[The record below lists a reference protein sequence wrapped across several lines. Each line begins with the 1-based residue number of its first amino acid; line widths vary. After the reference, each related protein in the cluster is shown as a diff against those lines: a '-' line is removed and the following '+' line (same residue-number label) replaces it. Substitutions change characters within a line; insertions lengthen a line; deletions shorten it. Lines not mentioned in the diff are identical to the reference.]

1 MAGLAVKKD
10 HLSHEMGMHTEG
22 LLGRTQ
28 QRFFDLTRDRRRLS
42 LPGRV
47 RCRFQQARRTR
58 LREPRHAADQRQA
71 SRTDRSEASALSF
84 SAIPARSIRIAVGI
98 LHRLNLHIEGSCGYF
113 ACGLLDGP
121 NVTIKGRVGWACGE
135 NMMAGTIVIEKNA
148 GSQFGAALRGGDL
161 VCKGIG
167 RRAHRHR
174 SEGRHDHRRRRHRR
188 VLRLH
193 DAARPHGDPRQCRQE
208 SRRFHV

>member
-1 MAGLAVKKD
+1 MAGLTAKKD

-28 QRFFDLTRDRRRLS
+28 QRFFDVAEASNGYRYPDAPDVDFNKRAEIDCAKLETR
-42 LPGRV
+42 
-47 RCRFQQARRTR
+47 AINAR
-58 LREPRHAADQRQA
+58 LRELLNQGVGTVVLRNPGAKH
-71 SRTDRSEASALSF
+71 S
-84 SAIPARSIRIAVGI
+84 IAVGI

-113 ACGLLDGP
+113 ACGLIDGP

-135 NMMAGTIVIEKNA
+135 NMMAGTIVIEKNG

-161 VCKGIG
+161 VCKGSVG
-167 RRAHRHR
+167 WPYRHR
-174 SEGRHDHRRRRHRR
+174 PEGRHHHRRRRYRF

-193 DAARPHGDPRQCRQE
+193 DATRPYRDPRQCRKK
-208 SRRFHV
+208 SR